1 MENHFYLLRQV
12 CPIQTL
18 PDKVLLRILGFI
30 PHKVDIKHLNIN
42 RNVHNDIE
50 GKHKNDNHCKSYVSQ
65 FLVSTCTRVCKRWKT
80 SAADGESI
88 VEPKLH

>member
-1 MENHFYLLRQV
+1 MESKFYLLRQV

-30 PHKVDIKHLNIN
+30 PHKVETKHLNIN

-50 GKHKNDNHCKSYVSQ
+50 TLPKALRTQALTALTSKIGRFGFVC
-65 FLVSTCTRVCKRWKT
+65 LVW
-80 SAADGESI
+80 
-88 VEPKLH
+88 

>member
-1 MENHFYLLRQV
+1 MESKFYLLRQV

-30 PHKVDIKHLNIN
+30 PHKVEAKHLYIN

-50 GKHKNDNHCKSYVSQ
+50 RKNKSCVSQ

-80 SAADGESI
+80 SAADGERVTIKNLSFI
-88 VEPKLH
+88 GE